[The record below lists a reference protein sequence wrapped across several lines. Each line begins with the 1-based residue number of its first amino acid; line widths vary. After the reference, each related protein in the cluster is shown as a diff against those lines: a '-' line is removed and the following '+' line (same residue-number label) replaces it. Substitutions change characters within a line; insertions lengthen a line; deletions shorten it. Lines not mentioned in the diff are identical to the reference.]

1 VIIVYDT
8 ETTGLTLH
16 PDAPLNKQPRMIEF
30 GAALLDERG
39 EVVET
44 ESIIIDPLEPLTPEI
59 TRITGLRDEDCAG
72 QPPFIEAL
80 PRIRRIFSRAHTVIA
95 HNLPFD
101 KAILW
106 GELARTDFRDFP
118 WPGEELCTVGLYRE
132 AWGRNPKLTEL
143 YEAVKGEPLAQTH
156 RALDDV
162 MALVEVIR
170 EEELWRLARGAKG

>member
-1 VIIVYDT
+1 MIIVYDT

-30 GAALLDERG
+30 GAALLNARG
-39 EVVET
+39 EIEAT
-44 ESIIIDPLEPLTPEI
+44 ESIIIDPREPLSPEI
-59 TRITGLRDEDCAG
+59 TKITGLTDDDLRG
-72 QPPFIEAL
+72 QPTFPEAL
-80 PRIRRIFSRAHTVIA
+80 PRIRSIFARASTVMA

-106 GELARTDFRDFP
+106 GELARTEFRDFP
-118 WPGEELCTVGLYRE
+118 WPEQELCTVGLYRE

-143 YEAVKGEPLAQTH
+143 YASVKGQPLAQTH

-162 MALVEVIR
+162 LALVEVIQA
-170 EEELWRLARGAKG
+170 EGLHELGGAAK